1 MSTVSNPHA
10 ALFTHLLEA
19 SHWLSACSLA
29 FLLFTLSDQV
39 PEPRLLIGGAVF
51 GIGMLLVAV
60 WLCRTRSEPGWLL
73 LLLFPL
79 LHTALPPTSGA
90 GLQLPA
96 AMLASCTALMFLL
109 RSWLIP
115 LAKLD

>member
-1 MSTVSNPHA
+1 MSTASNTPA

-29 FLLFTLSDQV
+29 FLLFTLSDRM
-39 PEPRLLIGGAVF
+39 PEPRLLIGGAVL
-51 GIGMLLVAV
+51 GVGMLLVAV
-60 WLCRTRSEPGWLL
+60 WLSRSRSEPGWLL

-79 LHTALPPTSGA
+79 LHAALPSASGV

-96 AMLASCTALMFLL
+96 AMLATCTGLMFLL
-109 RSWLIP
+109 RRWLIP
-115 LAKLD
+115 LARLE